1 MPEVIASIILLI
13 SSLSS
18 ALWLLH
24 HHKQASEEHHFRV
37 RVFALSSIFI
47 SGYAL
52 SHLIIRDPNSHTNT
66 LLQMTENL
74 TLYVSLPFIAT
85 IFIAMS
91 KGWHWSMAGWG
102 RWLLG
107 LIAFFELTRRT
118 DFGTSY
124 SYTLSLL
131 VIAALLLSS
140 IATQANKTRLLLLAG
155 TIMIAI
161 STLVF
166 SPIPLLMHEG
176 NTATLM
182 LTLSFAIPL
191 LMISLHYRVLEKVS
205 ASQSSDEH

>member
-1 MPEVIASIILLI
+1 MQEVIASIILLI

-24 HHKQASEEHHFRV
+24 HHKRASEEHHFRI
-37 RVFALSSIFI
+37 RVFALSSLFI

-52 SHLIIRDPNSHTNT
+52 SHLIVRDPNSHSNT

-85 IFIAMS
+85 IFVAMS

-131 VIAALLLSS
+131 VIAALMLSS
-140 IATQANKTRLLLLAG
+140 IAEQPIKARLLLLAG
-155 TIMIAI
+155 TFMAAI
-161 STLVF
+161 GTLIY
-166 SPIPLLMHEG
+166 SPIPLLMDEG
-176 NTATLM
+176 NTAMFM
-182 LTLSFAIPL
+182 LTLALGIPL
-191 LMISLHYRVLEKVS
+191 LMISLHLRALVIALPHQGSE
-205 ASQSSDEH
+205 

>member
-1 MPEVIASIILLI
+1 MQEVIASVILLI
-13 SSLSS
+13 SSLAS

-24 HHKQASEEHHFRV
+24 YNKQAPEEHHFRI
-37 RVFALSSIFI
+37 RVFALSSLFI

-52 SHLIIRDPNSHTNT
+52 SHLFLRDPNSHTST

-74 TLYVSLPFIAT
+74 TIYVSLPFIAT
-85 IFIAMS
+85 VFIAMS

-118 DFGTSY
+118 DFGASY

-140 IATQANKTRLLLLAG
+140 IANQSNMTRLLLLAG
-155 TIMIAI
+155 TVMTAI
-161 STLVF
+161 GSLVF
-166 SPIPLLMHEG
+166 SPIPLLMDEG
-176 NTATLM
+176 NTALFM
-182 LTLSFAIPL
+182 LTMALSIPL
-191 LMISLHYRVLEKVS
+191 LMTSLHFRVQEAGGS
-205 ASQSSDEH
+205 PPASRQ

>member
-1 MPEVIASIILLI
+1 MQEVIASIILLI

-24 HHKQASEEHHFRV
+24 HHKRASEEHHFRI
-37 RVFALSSIFI
+37 RVFALSSLFI

-52 SHLIIRDPNSHTNT
+52 SHLIVRDPNSHTST

-74 TLYVSLPFIAT
+74 TLYISLPFIAT
-85 IFIAMS
+85 IFIALS

-140 IATQANKTRLLLLAG
+140 IANQTNKTRFLLLAG
-155 TIMIAI
+155 TIMTAI

-166 SPIPLLMHEG
+166 SPTPLLMEEG
-176 NTATLM
+176 NTAFFM
-182 LTLSFAIPL
+182 LTLALSLPL
-191 LMISLHYRVLEKVS
+191 LMASLHYRVKKAGYTNPPS
-205 ASQSSDEH
+205 KQ